1 MLESSQL
8 VGFNEGDLKFFRP
21 EMWETL
27 NSGNVFVIENSI
39 KLLKIMILEGKI
51 NGAVHTWAKGTGYT
65 NGTCPG
71 RWHSTLL
78 ISLLFFVEKKTLAS
92 PWRRGLPKY
101 PHVHLSGQTAIYPDP
116 SSISTFNVPHGDSP
130 SVWLLPRTRAPS
142 PADPVPRYAP
152 WSNGETQCSPSSTS
166 LQKVLARS
174 LARSLP
180 PPPPLSLSA
189 HIIFFDLFSSFTAL
203 STGDESRLVLVL
215 WVGLG
220 KKYVT
225 KTWMREIFLQSHI
238 LSTAGQRCSK

>member
-1 MLESSQL
+1 MTFYP
-8 VGFNEGDLKFFRP
+8 VNFPFFL
-21 EMWETL
+21 WKK
-27 NSGNVFVIENSI
+27 
-39 KLLKIMILEGKI
+39 KLSLPLEG
-51 NGAVHTWAKGTGYT
+51 G
-65 NGTCPG
+65 
-71 RWHSTLL
+71 
-78 ISLLFFVEKKTLAS
+78 AS
-92 PWRRGLPKY
+92 PNILT
-101 PHVHLSGQTAIYPDP
+101 VHLSGQTAIYPDP

-180 PPPPLSLSA
+180 LPPHSLSLPILSSL
-189 HIIFFDLFSSFTAL
+189 IFSRPLRL
-203 STGDESRLVLVL
+203 YQLEMKSRLVLVL